1 MKKGI
6 GAVLGSL
13 LFLTACQE
21 KEMTVSRQM
30 TESGLP
36 YILIS
41 MPGNSR
47 VSFQI
52 AWPNHWTGF
61 EGKNQLTPQV
71 GTQLILAGGAEGYGA
86 GEVMEEFTDMNS
98 EGYLSASAD
107 YVFGTLHYS
116 PEYAEKTLKIANA
129 HLKAPALEERWFRRV
144 QDQLASNAI
153 EAAKVPGM
161 SGFEALR
168 LDVLGDQPARYS
180 LDGTNEAEYR
190 KVTVDNVREWVKTV
204 IVRQGVSIVI
214 AGDLD
219 EESANDA
226 VESLFVGLPEGRVHK
241 PLAITSRYEPK
252 RILYHDPEAT
262 TTLLSF
268 IGPMPPTTDGS
279 EFEDAIL
286 ISELRGINGVLLN
299 AVRTEL
305 RASYDYA
312 AGIDAFSRKNRFLI
326 LSGEVESRRVSAAEK
341 IIRRA
346 YVKFLTTD
354 SKANV
359 KALKSDY
366 AENLKFVAGDTGS
379 IAFAALMG
387 TLDGFEESKVLGLM
401 DELEAV
407 SSQSVNERRSTA
419 FPKESE
425 LIMVVS
431 SPDPS
436 VITDACVITSP
447 EEVRDC

>member
-1 MKKGI
+1 MKKVI
-6 GAVLGSL
+6 GLVLGSL

-21 KEMTVSRQM
+21 KEMTVSRQI
-30 TESGLP
+30 TDSGLP
-36 YILIS
+36 YTLIS

-61 EGKNQLTPQV
+61 EGKNQLTPQI

-86 GEVMEEFTDMNS
+86 GEVLEEFTDMNS
-98 EGYLSASAD
+98 EAYLSTSAD

-116 PEYAEKTLKIANA
+116 PEFSEKTLKIANA
-129 HLKAPALEERWFRRV
+129 HLKAPALEERWFKRV

-153 EAAKVPGM
+153 ETAKVPGM

-168 LDVLGDQPARYS
+168 LDVLGDQPARFS

-190 KVTVDNVREWVKTV
+190 EITVDDVREWVEAV
-204 IVRQGVSIVI
+204 IVRQGASIVI

-219 EESANDA
+219 KDSANDA
-226 VESLFVGLPEGRVHK
+226 VETLFEGLPQGKAYK
-241 PLAITSRYEPK
+241 PLNITSQYEPK
-252 RILYHDPEAT
+252 RILYHDPDAT

-268 IGPMPPTTDGS
+268 IGPMPPTTDGG

-326 LSGEVESRRVSAAEK
+326 LSGEVESGKVSAAEK
-341 IIRRA
+341 IVRRA
-346 YVKFLTTD
+346 YAKFLTADT
-354 SKANV
+354 KANV

-366 AENLKFVAGDTGS
+366 AENLKVMAGDTGS
-379 IAFAALMG
+379 VAFSALLG
-387 TLDGFEESKVLGLM
+387 TLDGFDGSKVLGLM
-401 DELEAV
+401 DELDAV
-407 SSQSVNERRSTA
+407 SSQSVNERRANA

-431 SPDPS
+431 SPDSS
-436 VITDACVITSP
+436 VISDACVVTTP